1 MKMRS
6 WSLRERGK
14 SLRRR
19 EERRRSTRGGI
30 GFREVSLSLW
40 RRDWNSSIRDSHSCG
55 VRGFDAAMAVG
66 GWVVDFGTKPPA
78 KMLSTTTLLALPCGC
93 HQMRFGPDHPNPMD
107 R

>member
-19 EERRRSTRGGI
+19 EERRRSTKGGI

-55 VRGFDAAMAVG
+55 VRGFDAAMPVP
-66 GWVVDFGTKPPA
+66 D
-78 KMLSTTTLLALPCGC
+78 KMLSSSTMLPCDDIWAGLSK
-93 HQMRFGPDHPNPMD
+93 PNLH
-107 R
+107 